1 MDEADAADITRQH
14 ALAAALRRRHATL
27 PAIGTCYSCAEVV
40 EDGRRF
46 CDADCLAD
54 WERIERARRLN
65 GRVEG

>member
-1 MDEADAADITRQH
+1 MDEADAADVTREH

-27 PAIGTCYSCAEVV
+27 PAVGTCYSCAEKV
-40 EDGRRF
+40 EGTRRF

-54 WERIERARRLN
+54 WERVEKFRRIN